1 MLSGGICCVSAA
13 GKDCMGRGQ
22 RGELLPLRQ
31 RRAAGTVV
39 AFLVTGRMPRLA
51 ASPSHPC
58 RTSTGTL
65 LPISPAHPIPHSY
78 EEGTNLSR
86 PGRTSPYRPPQ
97 CARELGWLGM
107 PEGEVRAQHD
117 DVAVAVALPMHVA
130 VSWWPQPNEGC
141 RSSMGPRGHG
151 PHSCQECQRLANPG
165 AHQQGTC
172 LPLPLKQL
180 RRYLEEHAVGGRCW
194 RRMQRLSGSEWGLAG

>member
-58 RTSTGTL
+58 HTSTGTL

-78 EEGTNLSR
+78 EEGTNLS
-86 PGRTSPYRPPQ
+86 PSGRTSPYRPPQ

-117 DVAVAVALPMHVA
+117 VCGWGCGTAHACGCELVASA
-130 VSWWPQPNEGC
+130 
-141 RSSMGPRGHG
+141 
-151 PHSCQECQRLANPG
+151 
-165 AHQQGTC
+165 
-172 LPLPLKQL
+172 K
-180 RRYLEEHAVGGRCW
+180 
-194 RRMQRLSGSEWGLAG
+194 WGLPEQHGSTGAWPSQLPRVPAACKPWGSPTGHMPAPAPEAAAAVLGGACGRRAVLAEDAAVKRE